1 MRQIRSL
8 RTIGVLGLG
17 TSLSDSLP
25 PSTYCLPICLDNTIY
40 YRTIKPAYLY
50 IGLQPYIHYH
60 PTQPLLPREEISTMV
75 SATSRR
81 LAATPLVL
89 LLLSSAVTVNAQYT
103 LRGRVVNDNHKNS
116 LGRRAEPIARAEATG
131 AGDTNQPGGEDD
143 GPAVAEA
150 SSSTHSDKGDEG
162 HAISAKE
169 GDGGRDASGDE
180 NEGNG
185 DNQSPVC
192 HGVNQRPS

>member
-1 MRQIRSL
+1 M
-8 RTIGVLGLG
+8 GVLGLG
-17 TSLSDSLP
+17 TSLSESLP
-25 PSTYCLPICLDNTIY
+25 PSTYCLPICLDFY
-40 YRTIKPAYLY
+40 YRTIEPAHLY
-50 IGLQPYIHYH
+50 IRLQPYIHYH

-81 LAATPLVL
+81 LAATPLL
-89 LLLSSAVTVNAQYT
+89 LLLLSAVTVNAQYT
-103 LRGRVVNDNHKNS
+103 LRGTVVHDNHKNS

-131 AGDTNQPGGEDD
+131 AGDTDNSGSEDD
-143 GPAVAEA
+143 GPAGAEA

-162 HAISAKE
+162 DAISAQE

-180 NEGNG
+180 NEGGG

-192 HGVNQRPS
+192 HGVNQRPG